1 MLARRRPMMGV
12 VIGALLAANAV
23 LLALFL
29 SVGRQLFVNQLEGT
43 VFGPASR
50 VFYDTLLAYLER
62 GQDVLLGVGVVFVL
76 AGWFA
81 GENRYGTA
89 VRTTVAS
96 GLESM
101 GARVGDGQVGAA
113 GRWVA
118 ANRGWLRVVAVVLGA
133 VVLPPASAADA

>member
-1 MLARRRPMMGV
+1 MLPLVAALYLVAFVLARRRPRMGV

-29 SVGRQLFVNQLEGT
+29 SIGRQLWVNELEGT

-62 GQDVLLGVGVVFVL
+62 GQDVLLGVGLVLVV
-76 AGWFA
+76 AGCFA
-81 GENRYGTA
+81 GENKYGTA

-96 GLESM
+96 GLENI
-101 GARVGDGQVGAA
+101 GARAGGGQVRSPVAGWQPTAA
-113 GRWVA
+113 GC
-118 ANRGWLRVVAVVLGA
+118 
-133 VVLPPASAADA
+133 ASSP